1 MFLQIAACPLT
12 YLVQEALTKH
22 CRVGSLETTH
32 INFSLSAGCKSEIR
46 VPAGL
51 ASDEDLLGPL
61 SSCSL
66 IWQKASGTALWALL
80 VKGTNPTKEGSSLT
94 F

>member
-1 MFLQIAACPLT
+1 MA
-12 YLVQEALTKH
+12 V
-22 CRVGSLETTH
+22 
-32 INFSLSAGCKSEIR
+32 
-46 VPAGL
+46 GL

-61 SSCSL
+61 SRCSL